1 MSTALRTET
10 IVDLIEHKVSR
21 HPHKIAIKIPK
32 HTEGYD
38 QISYGEL
45 QRKSGQ
51 FAATLKKRGL
61 QKGEKV
67 AIIGKPRTDWAI
79 AFLGI
84 LKAGGVALPIDA
96 SWQAGEVQR
105 VLREMDA
112 VGAVVADAPHYE
124 MVKDQRQLQHIVT
137 MDRLAG
143 GSHGE
148 RLAQQRALPK
158 RPCRP
163 R

>member
-1 MSTALRTET
+1 MSIALRTET

-21 HPHKIAIKIPK
+21 HPDKIAIKIPK
-32 HTEGYD
+32 HPEGYD

-45 QRKSGQ
+45 QRKSDQ

-61 QKGEKV
+61 QKGEKF

-96 SWQAGEVQR
+96 SWQTREVQR
-105 VLREMDA
+105 VLRDMDA
-112 VGAVVADAPHYE
+112 VGAVVADASHYE

-137 MDRLAG
+137 MDRLPG
-143 GSHGE
+143 F
-148 RLAQQRALPK
+148 P
-158 RPCRP
+158 P
-163 R
+163 